1 MIRRMHTRF
10 IVLVAAAAVLAPSGG
25 HAGGTFELSLGGG
38 AVQHRDEADRITT
51 RAAFAGPSFS
61 VGWKHAPKVAVI
73 GRIAIHFPGDTLVH
87 YGAGLQ
93 YWPIDHVFLAATA
106 GVALLD
112 YKQVQPPNITGRSG
126 FGLDLRIGY
135 NLFPEYRHTIHVAL
149 AVSPA
154 LLVGP
159 EVTIPI
165 ALQIAYQYF

>member
-1 MIRRMHTRF
+1 MHARF
-10 IVLVAAAAVLAPSGG
+10 LIGAAVVLVSPVA

-38 AVQHRDEADRITT
+38 VVRHRDDADRTTT
-51 RAAFAGPSFS
+51 RAIFAGPSFS

-73 GRIAIHFPGDTLVH
+73 GRIAFHFHDDTFVH

-93 YWPIDHVFLAATA
+93 YWPIDRIFLAATA

-112 YKQVQPPNITGRSG
+112 YDQLLPPNITGRSG

-135 NLFPEYRHTIHVAL
+135 NLFPDYRHIIHVAL

-154 LLVGP
+154 VLAGP
-159 EVTIPI
+159 EITIPI
-165 ALQIAYQYF
+165 AIQVGYQYF